1 MLFLLN
7 NEGNTPLDTAIL
19 QGDLQKAEILMNRI
33 KKSQHAYSLLR
44 FLTKPSRLDLK
55 FEKSFTLAVKRNSNA
70 IIRLFPTQAV
80 RTMYV
85 VLNDGLTTPL
95 HLACKIS
102 NDEGI

>member
-55 FEKSFTLAVKRNSNA
+55 FEKSFTLAVK
-70 IIRLFPTQAV
+70 
-80 RTMYV
+80 
-85 VLNDGLTTPL
+85 
-95 HLACKIS
+95 
-102 NDEGI
+102 